1 MKTLRERRIAAGLT
15 LEQVR
20 DATGLSIGL
29 LSGMETGGKTI
40 TERSARL
47 LAPVLGLKK
56 WHVLVVREN
65 KS

>member
-1 MKTLRERRIAAGLT
+1 MKTLRQRRIEAGLT

-29 LSGMETGGKTI
+29 LSGMEAGCKTI
-40 TERSARL
+40 TERSARR

-56 WHVLVVREN
+56 WHVLVRVE
-65 KS
+65 K

>member
-1 MKTLRERRIAAGLT
+1 MKTLRERRTAAGLT

-56 WHVLVVREN
+56 WHVLVRVE
-65 KS
+65 K

>member
-29 LSGMETGGKTI
+29 LSGMETGLKTI
-40 TERSARL
+40 TERSARRI
-47 LAPVLGLKK
+47 APVLGLKK
-56 WHVLVVREN
+56 WHVLVREE

>member
-1 MKTLRERRIAAGLT
+1 MKTLRQRRTEAGLT
-15 LEQVR
+15 LTQLR

-56 WHVLVVREN
+56 WHVLVRVE
-65 KS
+65 K

>member
-1 MKTLRERRIAAGLT
+1 MKTLRQRRIEAGLT

-29 LSGMETGGKTI
+29 LSGMETGLKTI

-47 LAPVLGLKK
+47 IAPVLGLKK
-56 WHVLVVREN
+56 WHVLVRED

>member
-1 MKTLRERRIAAGLT
+1 MKTLRQRRTEAGLT

-47 LAPVLGLKK
+47 LAPVLGLQR
-56 WHVLVVREN
+56 WHVLVREE

>member
-1 MKTLRERRIAAGLT
+1 MKTLRQRRIEAGLT

-56 WHVLVVREN
+56 WHVLVRVEE

>member
-1 MKTLRERRIAAGLT
+1 MKTLKQRRIESGLT

-20 DATGLSIGL
+20 DATGLSLGL
-29 LSGMETGGKTI
+29 LSGMETGLKTI

-56 WHVLVVREN
+56 WHVLVRVE
-65 KS
+65 K

>member
-1 MKTLRERRIAAGLT
+1 MKTLRQRRIEAGLT

-56 WHVLVVREN
+56 WHVLVRVE
-65 KS
+65 K

>member
-1 MKTLRERRIAAGLT
+1 MKTLRQRRTEAGLT

-20 DATGLSIGL
+20 DATGLSLGL
-29 LSGMETGGKTI
+29 LSGMETGLKTI

-56 WHVLVVREN
+56 WHVLVRVE
-65 KS
+65 K